1 MTSASAVGQIGL
13 ERQVAGFGPLDGAG
27 SGDMVLRNTN
37 TGAFAVYDFM
47 NNRLIGAASLGQV
60 GLEWGVGGFAPDP
73 LTILAR

>member
-1 MTSASAVGQIGL
+1 
-13 ERQVAGFGPLDGAG
+13 
-27 SGDMVLRNTN
+27 MVLRNTN